1 MNKNIDY
8 TRKMLSLIREGRSN
22 SSTAK
27 KLLTEGDEKT
37 DSKSGAYKILASNP
51 QFGDL
56 RTSQEEELKKTVGE
70 QIEMNDDSLLF
81 FPKKNDSNEPNNL
94 VLSAKVVSLNL
105 TMEFKYVDSMGDG
118 IYIYANGLQLTQ
130 ENLRT
135 IGKIRQAFENWKNG
149 ITSNGDTLAKLENY
163 VKKENDED

>member
-81 FPKKNDSNEPNNL
+81 FPKKN
-94 VLSAKVVSLNL
+94 
-105 TMEFKYVDSMGDG
+105 
-118 IYIYANGLQLTQ
+118 
-130 ENLRT
+130 
-135 IGKIRQAFENWKNG
+135 
-149 ITSNGDTLAKLENY
+149 
-163 VKKENDED
+163 